1 MLGVSSTV
9 PRGKTELVPQW
20 QRKLGDYVS
29 ALGILQWQNLAVLG
43 LGEGTIVG
51 LELTSGEE
59 RLRRKAHEGSVLSLS
74 VSPDG
79 TAFVTGGQDDS
90 ARVWDGTGALTLE
103 LPGHG
108 EPGKRAGSRPWV
120 EQVAWAPAGER
131 IATAAGRT
139 VRVWSAS
146 GELLLEPDALA
157 STVTSLVW
165 RGDGTAVAATCYGGA
180 HVWPFVEG
188 AKSRHLPWQG
198 SLISAAFSPDGRVLA
213 CGSQDKTVH
222 FWRLSRGQDSE
233 MSGYPFK
240 PKALA
245 WDFESK
251 LLATGGDKAVTLW
264 DFRGKGPEGTTPR
277 QLDAHQGLCSCLA
290 FHPHKGLLASGSQD
304 TSVLL
309 WEPRRGTRPLRFAFL
324 EDEITGL
331 AWHPKDDLLLG
342 ADASGTVSLWPV
354 IV

>member
-1 MLGVSSTV
+1 MPGVSATL
-9 PRGKTELVPQW
+9 PRGKTELVPRW
-20 QRKLGDYVS
+20 QRKLDDYVS
-29 ALGILQWQNLAVLG
+29 ALGILQEHNLGVFG
-43 LGEGTIVG
+43 LGEGSVLG
-51 LELTSGEE
+51 LDLTSGEE
-59 RLRRKAHEGSVLSLS
+59 RFRTKAHEGSVLCLS
-74 VSPDG
+74 VSPAG
-79 TAFVTGGQDDS
+79 ETFVTGGQDDR
-90 ARVWDGTGALTLE
+90 AKVWDGTGTLTVE
-103 LPGHG
+103 LPGQ
-108 EPGKRAGSRPWV
+108 ERAAQQGSGAPWV
-120 EQVAWAPAGER
+120 EQVAWAPAGDR

-139 VRVWSAS
+139 VRVWNPS
-146 GELLLEPDALA
+146 GELLFEPDTLA

-165 RGDGTAVAATCYGGA
+165 RGDGSAVAATCYGGA

-222 FWRLSRGQDSE
+222 FWRLPRGQDSE

-251 LLATGGDKAVTLW
+251 LLATAGDKAVTLW
-264 DFRGKGPEGTTPR
+264 DFRGKGPEGSTPR

-290 FHPHKGLLASGSQD
+290 FHPRKGLLASGSQD

-309 WEPRRGTRPLRFAFL
+309 WEPRRGTRPLRFGFL

-331 AWHPKDDLLLG
+331 TWHPNEDSLLG
-342 ADASGTVSLWPV
+342 ADASGTVALWSV
-354 IV
+354 DV